1 MENAQPLPQYPLPTS
16 QRATG
21 TGRGKKQSTVTKKN
35 VHILELPK
43 SRLNINNLV
52 LQRLKSEEPNP
63 TDPITLSS
71 YKAWRI
77 HVEGRVRRGWLNLP
91 QFWVEKKV
99 HPHEWW
105 LNIYMQ
111 QWLGKTI
118 GNHIDHETILTSG
131 LKSHK
136 TSVRTRMIFKSAKN
150 SKNSKWKLHLLQV

>member
-1 MENAQPLPQYPLPTS
+1 MENAQPLPQYSLPTS

-21 TGRGKKQSTVTKKN
+21 TAGERSRSTVTQEN

-63 TDPITLSS
+63 LDPITLSS

-77 HVEGRVRRGWLNLP
+77 HVEGRVRRGWIYLN
-91 QFWVEKKV
+91 FEWKKRFT
-99 HPHEWW
+99 PMNGDW
-105 LNIYMQ
+105 IFYMQ

-118 GNHIDHETILTSG
+118 GNQIDHETILTTG
-131 LKSHK
+131 LKIHK